1 MEKKD
6 IFLEAIKNLQN
17 QKMIILSNS
26 ILGVILEIEEIE
38 YMNFKLIIQVNE
50 NIYNGIHIEIKER
63 MLNRL
68 KKGNKIVILALELS
82 KNERNIYIY
91 SESYSIYG
99 KDEYFFENENKISK
113 DKNSVD
119 KTRNSF
125 DLNPKS
131 LIKTMNNLWN
141 IIYKSDIFIYTKNEE
156 IHALISITDDKKF
169 ILGKNLLQ
177 SSSNEFMSFILE
189 NQIKDNCLILV
200 DNYLFS
206 QDNIKINNMTLFNLV
221 KLEYIDEYFKQKLI
235 KNNDLFNYDNKNGK
249 IFYYKINSINHT
261 NVLLIKV
268 IDIKNQYIL
277 GIDYLCNI
285 YKIDRNRD
293 IFKKINDVFKII
305 FIKYFNLEEKD
316 SIYIVELFDYSYI
329 QLFDNNF
336 KNLLLND
343 LTVINLH
350 YIDFIEP
357 SEKNY
362 FNQIGIDDKFTFK
375 ISKKSEYV
383 ILIKKLDINYNYY
396 PHTIKMISNNNK
408 EIHDYIFLLYIGL
421 LNNINILINYVGADK
436 YGYEFFYYNFSYDL
450 PKSHIITVENK
461 IYNLEYSDNFNSEAR
476 KRFIIMNYY
485 DKEHTSHYESMKEV
499 SIEYD
504 VNENFYKNYKT
515 IEETEKKTEKKNDIN
530 SRDSIKIN
538 DDKDDKDGEDFTN
551 FTIETKHNS
560 LQFCFLYKD
569 ETPNLFGIYEL
580 EEIIN
585 KFQPKK
591 KIIFKSNE
599 YKMFYDYFSF
609 IKKNITEV
617 MNDNEYLES
626 LEKYKKDPMIH
637 NLIIIYD
644 IDFNN
649 ISYESYIIYINLC
662 LFYYLNQTKYKE
674 ELVYEFEKNFNILI
688 KSKLSYFD
696 RIRIM
701 RFICKEYIK
710 IADEDRRYDLLILD
724 NINERNS
731 YKIANNYNIKIINNL
746 KENSKLYIAFLQLDG
761 YILYNYII
769 NSYSYTLSL
778 EPLIVTK
785 AHLLSSCDN
794 FIFITKEKPHKNNVT
809 YAYQNIKNDVT
820 AINEYGL
827 FYKINNRS
835 SDLLKGNN
843 FAVPISA
850 ELLHERNGHSK
861 KDKKNK
867 RNQSPLYFYTRTN
880 LKIADENFQEIIEK
894 DKDNDKNNPK
904 GEAGLL
910 VEYFVRYKSKNL
922 MSNLKTNFNL
932 GNIINDVKYFT
943 SPNFKDLYEEIT
955 KLNEEKTIDIDKT
968 NQISGH
974 SDEQLNKIK
983 PHCINKDD
991 NDNKDKKFKNEE
1003 ESSDISFYEKKYLLD
1018 GKYFVYPD
1026 SIPIT
1031 YRNYNQSR
1039 SIIPKGK
1046 IEYLKKYRKEIIE
1059 GRKKHYELSD

>member
-1 MEKKD
+1 
-6 IFLEAIKNLQN
+6 
-17 QKMIILSNS
+17 
-26 ILGVILEIEEIE
+26 
-38 YMNFKLIIQVNE
+38 
-50 NIYNGIHIEIKER
+50 
-63 MLNRL
+63 MLNKL
-68 KKGNKIVILALELS
+68 KKGNKIVIHALVLS
-82 KNERNIYIY
+82 KNERNIYIC
-91 SESYSIYG
+91 SESYSIYC

-141 IIYKSDIFIYTKNEE
+141 IIYKSDIFIYKKNEE

-189 NQIKDNCLILV
+189 NQIKDNCLISV

-221 KLEYIDEYFKQKLI
+221 NLEYIDEYFKKKLI

-261 NVLLIKV
+261 NPLLIKV
-268 IDIKNQYIL
+268 IDINNQYIL

-336 KNLLLND
+336 KNILIND

-383 ILIKKLDINYNYY
+383 ILIIKHDINYNYY

-421 LNNINILINYVGADK
+421 LNNINSLINYIGADK

-450 PKSHIITVENK
+450 PKSHIIKVGNK

-515 IEETEKKTEKKNDIN
+515 IAETKKKTEKKNDIN
-530 SRDSIKIN
+530 SNIIDRDSIKIN

-617 MNDNEYLES
+617 MNENEYL
-626 LEKYKKDPMIH
+626 
-637 NLIIIYD
+637 
-644 IDFNN
+644 
-649 ISYESYIIYINLC
+649 
-662 LFYYLNQTKYKE
+662 
-674 ELVYEFEKNFNILI
+674 
-688 KSKLSYFD
+688 
-696 RIRIM
+696 
-701 RFICKEYIK
+701 
-710 IADEDRRYDLLILD
+710 
-724 NINERNS
+724 
-731 YKIANNYNIKIINNL
+731 
-746 KENSKLYIAFLQLDG
+746 
-761 YILYNYII
+761 
-769 NSYSYTLSL
+769 
-778 EPLIVTK
+778 
-785 AHLLSSCDN
+785 
-794 FIFITKEKPHKNNVT
+794 
-809 YAYQNIKNDVT
+809 
-820 AINEYGL
+820 
-827 FYKINNRS
+827 
-835 SDLLKGNN
+835 
-843 FAVPISA
+843 
-850 ELLHERNGHSK
+850 
-861 KDKKNK
+861 
-867 RNQSPLYFYTRTN
+867 
-880 LKIADENFQEIIEK
+880 
-894 DKDNDKNNPK
+894 
-904 GEAGLL
+904 
-910 VEYFVRYKSKNL
+910 
-922 MSNLKTNFNL
+922 
-932 GNIINDVKYFT
+932 
-943 SPNFKDLYEEIT
+943 
-955 KLNEEKTIDIDKT
+955 
-968 NQISGH
+968 
-974 SDEQLNKIK
+974 
-983 PHCINKDD
+983 
-991 NDNKDKKFKNEE
+991 
-1003 ESSDISFYEKKYLLD
+1003 
-1018 GKYFVYPD
+1018 
-1026 SIPIT
+1026 
-1031 YRNYNQSR
+1031 
-1039 SIIPKGK
+1039 
-1046 IEYLKKYRKEIIE
+1046 
-1059 GRKKHYELSD
+1059 